1 MRRDLRVETKAKE
14 SESKSRREGKSE
26 KEGWTEVPARAGAGD
41 KQLHG
46 FHGSTRRAK
55 SALISGS
62 RACRKR
68 GEARRTRGVGQR
80 RLKEERK
87 EWKVKTEWEEESVWC
102 ARRRWVEEGKREG
115 SVQDSGPFEY
125 IGGGQW
131 AMLHLPPRVSVI
143 AARCHATVHV
153 RAKFVMRARLFFF
166 FGSARLGSGV
176 ASRANA
182 PRRMD
187 D

>member
-14 SESKSRREGKSE
+14 SESKRRREGKSK

-87 EWKVKTEWEEESVWC
+87 EWKVKTE
-102 ARRRWVEEGKREG
+102 
-115 SVQDSGPFEY
+115 
-125 IGGGQW
+125 
-131 AMLHLPPRVSVI
+131 
-143 AARCHATVHV
+143 
-153 RAKFVMRARLFFF
+153 
-166 FGSARLGSGV
+166 
-176 ASRANA
+176 
-182 PRRMD
+182 
-187 D
+187 